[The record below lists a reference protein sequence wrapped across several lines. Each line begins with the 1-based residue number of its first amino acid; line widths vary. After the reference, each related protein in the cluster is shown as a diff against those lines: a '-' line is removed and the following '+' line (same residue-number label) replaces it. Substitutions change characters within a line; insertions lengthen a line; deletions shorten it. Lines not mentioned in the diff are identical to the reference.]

1 MIINGRVR
9 LACATLIEE
18 LEDPVTLMPLGKFPV
33 VRDLV
38 INRDSMLASMG
49 RCELWLDVDDYEL
62 RSGELFSQDGDG
74 QNRFEGCIFCGACL
88 EACPQYCDRSRYMG
102 AFVFGNMAS
111 LNLSTAGRKTSEK
124 RFLLS
129 AARGGVADCAGVSN
143 CDMVCPAGIELSSA
157 IGEINRSAISSSMKN
172 YFRA

>member
-1 MIINGRVR
+1 
-9 LACATLIEE
+9 
-18 LEDPVTLMPLGKFPV
+18 
-33 VRDLV
+33 
-38 INRDSMLASMG
+38 
-49 RCELWLDVDDYEL
+49 
-62 RSGELFSQDGDG
+62 
-74 QNRFEGCIFCGACL
+74 
-88 EACPQYCDRSRYMG
+88 MG